1 MPHEYLYLISAVALM
16 SVLSLLGTA
25 YNKKNA
31 NEGNITPLYNFL
43 LCSFACVAWGIIY
56 AFDFSFEPKALLYS
70 LGFGIC
76 YATVIVTLTKALAV
90 GPTSITALIQ
100 QLSLIGATI
109 WGFAFWNTWDI
120 QKAPLVLSGLA
131 LVIISLILSL
141 YTGKKVEQKITV
153 KWFFY
158 AAILFTANAG
168 CAIFQK
174 SEQIALNGKHGSMF
188 MFFGVLLAAIVCFV
202 SFLLSSKPN
211 VKKLIKTSWI
221 FPVGA
226 GVCNAVG
233 NLFVVLLATTS
244 LSPNLIYPAI
254 AVGGLA
260 ITSIISVF
268 LFKEKLAWWQWVG
281 VVVGAVAVTLLSIN

>member
-1 MPHEYLYLISAVALM
+1 MPYAYLISAVALM

-31 NEGNITPLYNFL
+31 NEGNITPLYNFM
-43 LCSFACVAWGIIY
+43 LCASACVAWGIIY

-70 LGFGIC
+70 LGFGVC
-76 YATVIVTLTKALAV
+76 FATVIVTLTKALSV

-131 LVIISLILSL
+131 LVVISLILSL
-141 YTGKKVEQKITV
+141 YTGKKVEQKITF
-153 KWFFY
+153 KWFIY
-158 AAILFTANAG
+158 AGILFTANAG

-174 SEQIALNGKHGSMF
+174 SEQIALDGKHGSMF
-188 MFFGVLLAAIVCFV
+188 MFFGILLATVVCLI

-211 VKKLIKTSWI
+211 VKKLIKSSWI

-233 NLFVVLLATTS
+233 NLFVVLLATAS

-260 ITSIISVF
+260 ITSIVSVF
-268 LFKEKLAWWQWVG
+268 LFKEKLAWWQWIG
-281 VVVGAVAVTLLSIN
+281 VAIGAVAVTLLSIN